1 MKNPL
6 CVLIGMMEIWTLYV
20 TVIFPFLQTFFMNM
34 RIFSRIDCDYVSNE
48 NDLFGY
54 HQEWIIA
61 ADAVV
66 ALPFEI
72 VLDVAVACTA
82 APIAVARSNLLSTDT
97 PFEFGADF
105 ALEFDSGNFV
115 EAVEARET
123 MTVNFVFH

>member
-20 TVIFPFLQTFFMNM
+20 TVNFPFLQTFFMNM
-34 RIFSRIDCDYVSNE
+34 RIFSRIDCDYDSNE

-54 HQEWIIA
+54 HQERIIA

-66 ALPFEI
+66 ALPSEI

-82 APIAVARSNLLSTDT
+82 APIAVVLSTDT

-115 EAVEARET
+115 EAVEAE
-123 MTVNFVFH
+123 